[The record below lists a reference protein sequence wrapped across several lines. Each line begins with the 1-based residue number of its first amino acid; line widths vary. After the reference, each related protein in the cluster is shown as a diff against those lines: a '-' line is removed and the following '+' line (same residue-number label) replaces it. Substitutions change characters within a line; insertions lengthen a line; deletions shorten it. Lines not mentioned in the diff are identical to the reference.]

1 MIYTPLT
8 NKAIKL
14 IYKAHGGQTDK
25 SGRPYV
31 LHPIHLA
38 EQMKDEYSTLVALLH
53 DILEDTDTPAE
64 YLREQFPAEVC
75 DAVELLT
82 KPEDMDYF
90 DYIEKVKVNDLARR
104 VKLCD
109 LEHNCTL
116 SRFDTAP
123 DEYALAR
130 REKYLSARK
139 ILLSEAERSHSHRDG
154 KNPDKP
160 HPIKHFRTIT
170 RHRHKVISHCARAGI
185 GWQGLFHD
193 LSKYSHTEF
202 SEGRRHYLGTRS
214 PNERARELYGHSLAW
229 MHHKGRNK
237 HHYEYWTDV
246 NPKSKQYE
254 PVEMPLRYVTE
265 MFCDRVAA
273 SKIYQGDKY
282 TDRSALDY
290 FLRGNAKNIMH
301 PKTADLLESWLRMLA
316 DKGEKETFAHIK
328 KLNRENR
335 RKS

>member
-1 MIYTPLT
+1 MIYTLLT

-14 IYKAHGGQTDK
+14 IYNAHDGQLDK
-25 SGRPYV
+25 SGLPYV
-31 LHPIHLA
+31 LHPIHIA

-53 DILEDTDTPAE
+53 DTLEDTDITPECLRAE
-64 YLREQFPAEVC
+64 FPAEVC

-82 KPEDMDYF
+82 KPADTDYF
-90 DYIEKVKVNDLARR
+90 EYIERLKSNQLARR

-109 LEHNCTL
+109 LEHNSTL
-116 SRFDTAP
+116 SRFDQAP

-130 REKYLSARK
+130 REKYLKARK
-139 ILLSEAERSHSHRDG
+139 ILLAEAENNQSRRNV
-154 KNPDKP
+154 KNPDKQ
-160 HPIKHFRTIT
+160 HPIKHFLTIT
-170 RHRHKVISHCARAGI
+170 KHRHKVIAHCFRAGI

-193 LSKYSHTEF
+193 LSKYTPTEF

-246 NPKSKQYE
+246 DPKIRQYV
-254 PVEMPLRYVTE
+254 PIEMPLRYVTE

-301 PKTADLLESWLRMLA
+301 PNTADLLESWLRMLA
-316 DKGEKETFAHIK
+316 EEGEKETLAHIK
-328 KLNRENR
+328 KLNRS
-335 RKS
+335 KS

>member
-14 IYKAHGGQTDK
+14 IYKAHEGQTDK
-25 SGRPYV
+25 AGLPYV

-53 DILEDTDTPAE
+53 DILEDTDITAE
-64 YLREQFPAEVC
+64 YLRAEFPEEVC

-82 KPEDMDYF
+82 KPDGEDYF
-90 DYIEKVKVNDLARR
+90 EYVEKVKHNDLARR
-104 VKLCD
+104 VKLAD

-116 SRFDTAP
+116 SRFDTEP
-123 DEYALAR
+123 DEYALSR
-130 REKYLSARK
+130 REKYLEARK
-139 ILLSEAERSHSHRDG
+139 ILLAYTEEKYGERKREKVRD
-154 KNPDKP
+154 KQ

-170 RHRHKVISHCARAGI
+170 KHRHKVISHCFRAGI

-193 LSKYSHTEF
+193 LSKYTHVEF
-202 SEGRRHYLGTRS
+202 SEGRRYYLGTRS
-214 PNERARELYGHSLAW
+214 PNERARELYGYSLAW

-246 NPKSKQYE
+246 DIKAKQYA
-254 PVEMPLRYVTE
+254 PVEMPIRYVTE

-301 PKTADLLESWLRMLA
+301 PNTADLLESWLRMLA
-316 DKGEKETFAHIK
+316 DKGEAETFAHIK
-328 KLNRENR
+328 VLN
-335 RKS
+335 KSKKS

>member
-14 IYKAHGGQTDK
+14 IYEAHGGQTDK
-25 SGRPYV
+25 SGLPYV
-31 LHPIHLA
+31 LHPIHIA

-53 DILEDTDTPAE
+53 DTLEDTDITIE
-64 YLREQFPAEVC
+64 YLRAEFPAEVC
-75 DAVELLT
+75 EAVELLT
-82 KPEDMDYF
+82 KPADEDYF
-90 DYIEKVKVNDLARR
+90 DYIERLKSNQLARR

-116 SRFDTAP
+116 SRFDDAP
-123 DEYALAR
+123 DEHALAR
-130 REKYLSARK
+130 REKYLKARK
-139 ILLSEAERSHSHRDG
+139 ILLAESG
-154 KNPDKP
+154 KSVSSGSKKCSDKP
-160 HPIKHFRTIT
+160 HAWKHFCTIT
-170 RHRHKVISHCARAGI
+170 KHRHKVISHCFRAGI

-193 LSKYSHTEF
+193 LSKYTPTEF

-214 PNERARELYGHSLAW
+214 PNERARELYGYSLAW

-237 HHYEYWTDV
+237 HHYEYWTDIDT
-246 NPKSKQYE
+246 KLKQYV
-254 PVEMPLRYVTE
+254 PIEMPLRYVTE

-282 TDRSALDY
+282 TDHSALDY

-301 PKTADLLESWLRMLA
+301 PNTADLLESWLRMLA
-316 DKGEKETFAHIK
+316 EKGEEETFAHIK
-328 KLNRENR
+328 KLN
-335 RKS
+335 KSKS

>member
-1 MIYTPLT
+1 MIYTPLI

-14 IYKAHGGQTDK
+14 IYKAHEGQLDK
-25 SGRPYV
+25 SGLPYV

-53 DILEDTDTPAE
+53 DTLEDTDITPE
-64 YLREQFPAEVC
+64 YLRAEFPTEVC

-82 KPEDMDYF
+82 KPDGMDYF
-90 DYIEKVKVNDLARR
+90 EYIETLKSNPLARR

-116 SRFDTAP
+116 SRFDQAP

-130 REKYLSARK
+130 REKYLKARK
-139 ILLSEAERSHSHRDG
+139 ILLAEAENNQLSRNV
-154 KNPDKP
+154 KNPDKQ
-160 HPIKHFRTIT
+160 HPLKHFRTIT
-170 RHRHKVISHCARAGI
+170 RHRHKVIAHCFRAGI

-193 LSKYSHTEF
+193 LSKYTPTEF

-246 NPKSKQYE
+246 DPKIKQYV
-254 PVEMPLRYVTE
+254 PIEMPLRYVTE

-316 DKGEKETFAHIK
+316 EKGEKETFAHIK
-328 KLNRENR
+328 SLN
-335 RKS
+335 KSKS

>member
-14 IYKAHGGQTDK
+14 IYKAHEGQTDK
-25 SGRPYV
+25 AGLPYV

-38 EQMKDEYSTLVALLH
+38 EQMKDEYSALVALLH
-53 DILEDTDTPAE
+53 DILEDTNISPD
-64 YLREQFPAEVC
+64 YLRAEFPAEVC

-82 KPEDMDYF
+82 KPEGMDYF
-90 DYIEKVKVNDLARR
+90 DYIERVKVNDLARR

-109 LEHNCTL
+109 LEHNSTL
-116 SRFDTAP
+116 SRFDQVP
-123 DEYALAR
+123 DDVAKAR
-130 REKYLSARK
+130 QEKYLKARK
-139 ILLSEAERSHSHRDG
+139 ILLLYSEDNLKTDKRKS
-154 KNPDKP
+154 PDKP

-170 RHRHKVISHCARAGI
+170 RHRHKVIAHCFRAGI

-214 PNERARELYGHSLAW
+214 PNERARELYGHSFAW

-246 NPKSKQYE
+246 DPKIKQYV
-254 PVEMPLRYVTE
+254 PVQMPLRYVTE

-301 PKTADLLESWLRMLA
+301 PNTADMLESWLRMLA
-316 DKGEKETFAHIK
+316 EKGEKETFAHIK
-328 KLNRENR
+328 KLNRSN
-335 RKS
+335 KS

>member
-14 IYKAHGGQTDK
+14 IYKAHEGQIDK
-25 SGRPYV
+25 SGLPYV
-31 LHPIHLA
+31 LHPIHIA

-53 DILEDTDTPAE
+53 DTLENTDITAE
-64 YLREQFPAEVC
+64 YLRAEFPAEVC

-82 KPEDMDYF
+82 KPADEDYF
-90 DYIEKVKVNDLARR
+90 DYIERLKSNDLARR

-130 REKYLSARK
+130 REKYLKARK
-139 ILLSEAERSHSHRDG
+139 ILLAESG
-154 KNPDKP
+154 KSMSSRKAKSTDKP
-160 HPIKHFRTIT
+160 HAWKHFCTIT
-170 RHRHKVISHCARAGI
+170 KHRHKVISHCFRAGI

-193 LSKYSHTEF
+193 LSKYTPVEF

-214 PNERARELYGHSLAW
+214 PNERARELYGYSLAW

-246 NPKSKQYE
+246 DLKSKQYV
-254 PVEMPLRYVTE
+254 PIEMPVRYVTE

-301 PKTADLLESWLRMLA
+301 PNTADLLESWLRML
-316 DKGEKETFAHIK
+316 DERGEEETFAYIK
-328 KLNRENR
+328 RLN
-335 RKS
+335 KSKS

>member
-14 IYKAHGGQTDK
+14 IYKAHEGQLDK
-25 SGRPYV
+25 SGTPYV

-38 EQMKDEYSTLVALLH
+38 EQMQDEYSTLVALLH
-53 DILEDTDTPAE
+53 DTLEDTDITVE
-64 YLREQFPAEVC
+64 QLRGEFPPEVC
-75 DAVELLT
+75 EAVELLT
-82 KPEDMDYF
+82 KPHDMDYF
-90 DYIEKVKVNDLARR
+90 EYIEGVKKNSLARR

-116 SRFDTAP
+116 SRFDEAP

-130 REKYLSARK
+130 QQKYLKARK
-139 ILLSEAERSHSHRDG
+139 ILLLAGESQGIEENS
-154 KNPDKP
+154 KNPDNP
-160 HPIKHFRTIT
+160 HPIKHFMTIT
-170 RHRHKVISHCARAGI
+170 KHRNKVISHCFRAGI

-193 LSKYSHTEF
+193 LSKYTHTEF

-237 HHYEYWTDV
+237 HHYEYWTDIDTKIKLYV
-246 NPKSKQYE
+246 PI
-254 PVEMPLRYVTE
+254 EMPLRYVTE

-290 FLRGNAKNIMH
+290 FLKGNAKNIMH
-301 PKTADLLESWLRMLA
+301 PKTADLLECWLRMLA
-316 DKGEKETFAHIK
+316 DQGEKATFAHIK
-328 KLNRENR
+328 KLNRAK
-335 RKS
+335 KS

>member
-14 IYKAHGGQTDK
+14 VYKSHEGQIDK
-25 SGRPYV
+25 SGLPYV
-31 LHPIHLA
+31 LHPIHIA
-38 EQMKDEYSTLVALLH
+38 EQMKDENSTLVALLH
-53 DILEDTDTPAE
+53 DTLEDTNVTAE
-64 YLREQFPAEVC
+64 YLREEFPAEIC

-90 DYIEKVKVNDLARR
+90 DYIERLKSSDLARR

-116 SRFDTAP
+116 SRFDDTP
-123 DEYALAR
+123 DEYAIAR
-130 REKYLSARK
+130 YEKYMKARK
-139 ILLSEAERSHSHRDG
+139 ILLAESG
-154 KNPDKP
+154 KGTSGKKTTFPDKP
-160 HPIKHFRTIT
+160 HAWKHFCTIT
-170 RHRHKVISHCARAGI
+170 KHRHKVISHCFRAGI

-193 LSKYSHTEF
+193 LSKYTPTEF
-202 SEGRRHYLGTRS
+202 FEGRRHYLGTRS
-214 PNERARELYGHSLAW
+214 PNERARELYGYSLAW

-246 NPKSKQYE
+246 DLKSKQYV
-254 PVEMPLRYVTE
+254 PIEMPLRYVTE

-301 PKTADLLESWLRMLA
+301 PNTADLLESWLYMLA
-316 DKGEKETFAHIK
+316 DKGEEETFAHIK
-328 KLNRENR
+328 SLN
-335 RKS
+335 KSKS

>member
-14 IYKAHGGQTDK
+14 IYKAHEGQTDK
-25 SGRPYV
+25 SGLPYV

-53 DILEDTDTPAE
+53 DTLEDTDVTAE
-64 YLREQFPAEVC
+64 YLRAEFPAEVC

-90 DYIEKVKVNDLARR
+90 DYIEKVKRSDLARR
-104 VKLCD
+104 VKLAD

-116 SRFDTAP
+116 SRFDEAP
-123 DEYALAR
+123 DEYAIAR
-130 REKYLSARK
+130 YEKYMKARK
-139 ILLSEAERSHSHRDG
+139 ILLAESGVSKSDRKM

-160 HPIKHFRTIT
+160 HPIKHFCTIT
-170 RHRHKVISHCARAGI
+170 KHRHKVISHCFRAGI

-193 LSKYSHTEF
+193 LSKYTPTEF
-202 SEGRRHYLGTRS
+202 CEGIRHYLGTRS
-214 PNERARELYGHSLAW
+214 PNERARELYGYSKAW

-246 NPKSKQYE
+246 DIKTKTYA

-301 PKTADLLESWLRMLA
+301 PNTADLLESWLYMLA
-316 DKGEKETFAHIK
+316 EQGEQETFAYIR
-328 KLNRENR
+328 KLN
-335 RKS
+335 KSNKS

>member
-14 IYKAHGGQTDK
+14 IYKAHGGQIDK
-25 SGRPYV
+25 SGLPYV
-31 LHPIHLA
+31 LHPIHIA

-53 DILEDTDTPAE
+53 DALEDTDITPE
-64 YLREQFPAEVC
+64 YLRAEFPAEVC

-82 KPEDMDYF
+82 KPENMDYF
-90 DYIEKVKVNDLARR
+90 DYIEGLKSNDLARR

-116 SRFDTAP
+116 SRFDHAP
-123 DEYALAR
+123 DEYAIAR
-130 REKYLSARK
+130 CEKYMRARK
-139 ILLSEAERSHSHRDG
+139 ILLAESGVSKSSRKV
-154 KNPDKP
+154 KNTDKP
-160 HPIKHFRTIT
+160 HPWKHFRTIT
-170 RHRHKVISHCARAGI
+170 KHRHKVISHCFRAGI

-193 LSKYSHTEF
+193 LSKYTPVEF

-246 NPKSKQYE
+246 DLKSKQYV
-254 PVEMPLRYVTE
+254 PIEMPLRYVTE

-301 PKTADLLESWLRMLA
+301 PNTADLLESWLRML
-316 DKGEKETFAHIK
+316 DERGEEETFAYIK
-328 KLNRENR
+328 SLN
-335 RKS
+335 KSKS